1 MWAILERELR
11 HFCNRFLISLR
22 ISKKILVI
30 SIVTGIVTGLGSSLF
45 NYSLDKGI
53 EIFDRLVRMLPDER
67 LIFIIPAFGG
77 IVVGLMKY
85 YGGMSFDSPCST
97 DAMIDAIKGGGY
109 VHPKIPF
116 LQLITASI
124 TIGSGGSCGRE
135 CPTAYMGTGFGSISY
150 DVVRLLRLDRLFRFR
165 LTLKDRRLLGI
176 CGAAAG
182 LGAIFRAPVG
192 SALFATEVLYKYGI
206 EFTAILPALISAV
219 ISYMVFSLIFPYEP
233 LFRMEA
239 TWSFGFSGIVF
250 ALVTGI
256 SSAVFGWI
264 YVKVFYGVYRYS
276 RRNSLPDWVK
286 PAIGGFLEG
295 LIVAFVAREV
305 WGMGYD
311 VIQKAINGKF
321 AISVLVLLIF
331 SKIVATSF
339 TVATGGSGGVIAPS
353 LFIGAMMGALLGKL
367 FMGITHQAGS
377 VGIYA
382 VVGMASLYA
391 AVGKV
396 PIALPILLL
405 EATRN
410 FTLILPLFIATSIGY
425 LFSGPFTLYES
436 QSPFL
441 TRENLALDIAGENEL
456 DILEPYRVKRIMTVD
471 VETINEEARLSDVL
485 DAFKNSTH
493 VFFPVVSRDGTYLGT
508 ISIEDIRPILM
519 EEMELDPLV
528 VARDIANRSTPTV
541 DPNDS
546 LRDAYELMRAKGIE
560 RLPVVDKNTGKLVG
574 ILTYRD
580 LIRFLERQVFF
591 LTGEG
596 IDGLSTL

>member
-1 MWAILERELR
+1 MYTLFRELR
-11 HFCNRFLISLR
+11 YFLNRFSISLR
-22 ISKKILVI
+22 LSKKILVL

-45 NYSLDKGI
+45 NYTLDKGI
-53 EIFDRLVRMLPDER
+53 EIFDRFVRVLPDPR
-67 LIFIIPAFGG
+67 LIFIVPAIGG
-77 IVVGLMKY
+77 LIVGLMKY
-85 YGGMSFDSPCST
+85 YGKMSFDSPCST
-97 DAMIDAIKGGGY
+97 DAMIDAIKEGGY
-109 VHPKIPF
+109 VPFRIPF

-150 DVVRLLRLDRLFRFR
+150 DVVRFLRLHKIFKFR

-192 SALFATEVLYKYGI
+192 SSIFATEVLYKYGI

-219 ISYMVFSLIFPYEP
+219 ISYLIFSMIFPYEP
-233 LFRMEA
+233 LFRMKA
-239 TWSFGFSGIVF
+239 AWSFGFSGIVF
-250 ALVTGI
+250 ALITGI

-276 RRNSLPDWVK
+276 RRNKLPDWVK
-286 PAIGGFLEG
+286 PAIGGLLEG
-295 LIVAFVAREV
+295 LIVAFIAKEV

-311 VIQKAINGKF
+311 VIQKAIDGRF
-321 AISVLVLLIF
+321 AISFMLLLIF
-331 SKIVATSF
+331 AKIVATSF

-353 LFIGAMMGALLGKL
+353 LFIGAMMGALLGKV
-367 FMGITHQAGS
+367 FMAITHQAGS
-377 VGIYA
+377 VGIYS

-410 FTLILPLFIATSIGY
+410 FSLIIPLFIATSIGY

-441 TRENLALDIAGENEL
+441 TKENLALDIAGENEL
-456 DILEPYRVKRIMTVD
+456 DVLEPYKVKRIMTVD
-471 VETINEEARLSDVL
+471 VETIREDARLSEVIET
-485 DAFKNSTH
+485 FKNSSH
-493 VFFPVVSRDGTYLGT
+493 VFFPVVSNGNKYVGT
-508 ISIEDIRPILM
+508 ISLDDIRPILL
-519 EEMELDPLV
+519 EEKELDPLL
-528 VARDIANRSTPTV
+528 VARDIANKSTPCL
-541 DPNDS
+541 DPNMS
-546 LRDAYELMRAKGIE
+546 LREAYEIMRAKGFE
-560 RLPVVDKNTGKLVG
+560 RLPVVDSKKGELVG
-574 ILTYRD
+574 VLTYND
-580 LIRFLERQVFF
+580 LLRFLERQILF

-596 IDGLSTL
+596 VESLSFT

>member
-1 MWAILERELR
+1 MCSLEKELR
-11 HFCNRFLISLR
+11 HFLNRFSLSLR
-22 ISKKILVI
+22 LSKKILVI
-30 SIVTGIVTGLGSSLF
+30 SIATGIVTGLGASLF

-53 EIFDRLVRMLPDER
+53 EIFGKLVDALPDPR
-67 LIFIIPAFGG
+67 LIFLVPALGG
-77 IVVGLMKY
+77 IIVGLMKY
-85 YGGMSFDSPCST
+85 YGKMSFDSPCST

-109 VHPKIPF
+109 VPFRIPF
-116 LQLITASI
+116 LQLVTASI

-150 DVVRLLRLDRLFRFR
+150 DVVKFLRLDKIFRFR

-192 SALFATEVLYKYGI
+192 SSLFATEVLYKYGI
-206 EFTAILPALISAV
+206 EFTAILPALIAAV

-233 LFRMEA
+233 LFRMGA
-239 TWSFGFSGIVF
+239 TWSFGFSGILF
-250 ALVTGI
+250 ALITGI

-264 YVKVFYGVYRYS
+264 YVKVFYGVYRFS
-276 RRNSLPDWVK
+276 RRNRLPDWVK
-286 PAIGGFLEG
+286 PAIGGLLEG
-295 LIVAFVAREV
+295 LIVAFIAKEV

-311 VIQKAINGKF
+311 VIQKAIDGKF
-321 AISVLVLLIF
+321 AVSLMLLFIF
-331 SKIVATSF
+331 AKIVATSF

-353 LFIGAMMGALLGKL
+353 LFIGAMMGALLGKV

-396 PIALPILLL
+396 PISLPILLL

-410 FTLILPLFIATSIGY
+410 FSLIMPLFIATSIGY

-441 TRENLALDIAGENEL
+441 TKENLALDIAGENEL
-456 DILEPYRVKRIMTVD
+456 DVLEPYRVKRIMTID
-471 VETINEEARLSDVL
+471 VETIREDARLSEVIDT
-485 DAFKNSTH
+485 FKRSTH
-493 VFFPVVSRDGTYLGT
+493 IFFPVVGDGNRFVGT
-508 ISIEDIRPILM
+508 ISINDIRPILM
-519 EEMELDPLV
+519 EEKELDPLI
-528 VARDIANRSTPTV
+528 VARDIANKSTPYL
-541 DPNDS
+541 DPNTS
-546 LRDAYELMRAKGIE
+546 LREAYEIMRARGLDH
-560 RLPVVDKNTGKLVG
+560 LPVVDGKSGVLVG
-574 ILTYRD
+574 ILSYKD
-580 LIRFLERQVFF
+580 LMRFLERQVLF

-596 IDGLSTL
+596 IEGLSLM